1 MNTKG
6 NRKGKVV
13 VISGPSGVGKSTICK
28 GIVKKL
34 DNVCLSVSATT
45 RPRAENEADGKDYC
59 FLTKSEFQEKID
71 AGQFLEYAEV
81 FGNFYG
87 TPRDKVRQNLKA
99 GKTVIL
105 EIDVQGG
112 TQIKTAFPDAVM
124 IFIMP
129 PDRGE
134 LAKRMSLRAR
144 EEPQTAEKRLKKAG
158 SEIAA
163 ANRYYDY
170 KVVNDNLQDAVNKV
184 IKIINAA
191 K

>member
-28 GIVKKL
+28 EIIKKL

-45 RPRAENEADGKDYC
+45 RPRAENEVDGKDYC
-59 FLTKSEFQEKID
+59 FLTKKQFQEKID

-191 K
+191 E

>member
-13 VISGPSGVGKSTICK
+13 VISGPSGVGKSTICRE
-28 GIVKKL
+28 IVKKL

-45 RPRAENEADGKDYC
+45 RPRAENEADGKDYH
-59 FLTKSEFQEKID
+59 FLTKSEFKEKID

-87 TPRDKVRQNLKA
+87 TPKDKVRQNLKA

-112 TQIKTAFPDAVM
+112 AQIKTAFPDAVM

-129 PDRGE
+129 PDHGE
-134 LAKRMSLRAR
+134 LAKRMGLRAR

-163 ANRYYDY
+163 ANRCYDY
-170 KVVNDNLQDAVNKV
+170 KVVNDNLQDTVNEV
-184 IKIINAA
+184 IKIISTAE
-191 K
+191 